1 MARNALVLLSGLL
14 LPVLGAVLSAPEP
27 VSNSVVQKRDLSG
40 SSYVWLND
48 NTGTPQHMA
57 SGVLLGIP
65 SNPDQIPDHWLS
77 DIKFWNMRSGG
88 SQLAEPRRGW
98 TRGLNEFMGRY
109 EYLKSAYQVT
119 RRHGGNFQI
128 MIHDMWGTDSYSSF
142 AETPMPGDGGSYED
156 FDNFLDTF
164 FALLKQDGMVDNIW
178 WDLWNEIDNVD
189 FLDRGIDRWLEY
201 WGHAYHKI
209 MRDFP
214 NAKVIGPSYG
224 HLPNF
229 SQGVEQYFS
238 RWAEFIKSNN
248 SIPDQISLHFLY
260 GNGDLTTSLDS
271 YRQYLN
277 AAGVDF
283 QGIWNV
289 QEYGH
294 PDQQVPSGLIW
305 NIGQLERHNV
315 PGLRA
320 NWLGGQ
326 ELNDYL
332 AYLLGKDKTGAN
344 YDMYDTSYRPA
355 REYPVY
361 VYYAQSMTGYRV
373 RTEMSEDTLVDT
385 YATVDPSQ
393 RVVRI
398 LAGCRPNT
406 GVWFVKIGGLSA
418 LGLPESG
425 SLPIKAIR
433 FNTAPGRFDR
443 VAEPDDLGYT
453 NYNYGD
459 GIVTVAVYQN
469 DPDVGFAFEF
479 SY

>member
-1 MARNALVLLSGLL
+1 MTQNALFLLWGLVSPIL
-14 LPVLGAVLSAPEP
+14 GSVLGSPEP
-27 VSNSVVQKRDLSG
+27 LTNSIIQKKDLSG

-48 NTGTPQHMA
+48 NTGTPRHMA
-57 SGVLLGIP
+57 SGVLSGIP
-65 SNPDQIPDHWLS
+65 SNPDQILDHWLS
-77 DIKFWNMRSGG
+77 DIKFWNLRSGG

-128 MIHDMWGTDSYSSF
+128 MIHDMWGTDSYPSF
-142 AETPMPGDGGSYED
+142 ADTPMPGDGGSYQD

-178 WDLWNEIDNVD
+178 WDLWNESDNVD

-201 WGHAYHKI
+201 WGHAYHK
-209 MRDFP
+209 
-214 NAKVIGPSYG
+214 VI
-224 HLPNF
+224 
-229 SQGVEQYFS
+229 
-238 RWAEFIKSNN
+238 
-248 SIPDQISLHFLY
+248 
-260 GNGDLTTSLDS
+260 

-277 AAGVDF
+277 VAGVDF
-283 QGIWNV
+283 QGTWNV

-385 YATVDPSQ
+385 YATVDPDQ

-398 LAGCRPNT
+398 LAGCRPTT

-425 SLPIKAIR
+425 SLPVKAIR

-443 VAEPDDLGYT
+443 VTGPEDLGYT
-453 NYNYGD
+453 NYGYGD
-459 GIVTVAVYQN
+459 GVVTVAVYQS

>member
-1 MARNALVLLSGLL
+1 MTRNALFLLWGLVS
-14 LPVLGAVLSAPEP
+14 PILGAVLGTPEP
-27 VSNSVVQKRDLSG
+27 LSNSIIQKRDLSG

-48 NTGTPQHMA
+48 NIGTPRHMA

-88 SQLAEPRRGW
+88 SQLADPRRGW

-119 RRHGGNFQI
+119 RSRGGNFQI
-128 MIHDMWGTDSYSSF
+128 MIHDMWGTDSYPNF
-142 AETPMPGDGGSYED
+142 AETPMPGDGGSYQD
-156 FDNFLDTF
+156 FDNFLDTL

-201 WGHAYHKI
+201 CGHAYYKI

-229 SQGVEQYFS
+229 SHGVEHYFS

-260 GNGDLTTSLDS
+260 GNGDLTTSINS

-277 AAGVDF
+277 VAGVDF
-283 QGIWNV
+283 QGTWNV

-344 YDMYDTSYRPA
+344 HDMYDTSYRPA

-373 RTEMSEDTLVDT
+373 RTEMTEDTLVDT
-385 YATVDPSQ
+385 YATVDPNQ

-406 GVWFVKIGGLSA
+406 GVWFVRIGGLSA

-425 SLPIKAIR
+425 SLPLSRLSGSTRPQVSEASRIGA
-433 FNTAPGRFDR
+433 
-443 VAEPDDLGYT
+443 
-453 NYNYGD
+453 
-459 GIVTVAVYQN
+459 
-469 DPDVGFAFEF
+469 
-479 SY
+479 S

>member
-1 MARNALVLLSGLL
+1 MTRKALILLLGLVL
-14 LPVLGAVLSAPEP
+14 PALGAVLSAPEQ
-27 VSNSVVQKRDLSG
+27 VSNSIIQKRDLSG

-48 NTGTPQHMA
+48 NTGDPQHMA

-98 TRGLNEFMGRY
+98 TRGLNEFM
-109 EYLKSAYQVT
+109 A
-119 RRHGGNFQI
+119 N
-128 MIHDMWGTDSYSSF
+128 
-142 AETPMPGDGGSYED
+142 
-156 FDNFLDTF
+156 
-164 FALLKQDGMVDNIW
+164 GMVDNIW

-229 SQGVEQYFS
+229 SQGVEHYFS

-260 GNGDLTTSLDS
+260 GNGDLTTSLNS

-332 AYLLGKDKTGAN
+332 AYLLGKGKTGSN

-385 YATVDPSQ
+385 YATVDPNQ

-418 LGLPESG
+418 FGLPESG

-459 GIVTVAVYQN
+459 GIVIVAVYQN